1 MTTILDKARAGR
13 KPGTVCGP
21 ARPWLG
27 SPELAMEHRARLQES
42 ILQRVAKGDPEA
54 VRECTD
60 RYGGLVWSLARRW
73 NRSQADAE
81 DAVQD
86 VFVSV
91 WRNAGRYDPS
101 VAKEAT
107 FVAMIARRR
116 LIDRM
121 RKTGRRPSE
130 ATLEEGAT
138 SIGTSDTPA
147 AQLGEDAARAERAM
161 SELSESQQKVLRLSI
176 MHGLSHDK
184 IASATGMPL
193 GSVKTHIRRG
203 LIRLREIL
211 GSEMASPAGG
221 TP

>member
-1 MTTILDKARAGR
+1 MTMILDMARAGAR
-13 KPGTVCGP
+13 PGAVCGP
-21 ARPWLG
+21 ALPWLG
-27 SPELAMEHRARLQES
+27 SVDRAEEPCFRLQES

-91 WRNAGRYDPS
+91 WKNAGRYDPS

-121 RKTGRRPSE
+121 RKTGRRPTE
-130 ATLEEGAT
+130 ATLEEGA
-138 SIGTSDTPA
+138 SVMGTTDAPA
-147 AQLGEDAARAERAM
+147 PELGEDAARAERAM
-161 SELSESQQKVLRLSI
+161 RELSESQQRVLRLSI

-184 IASATGMPL
+184 IAAATGMPL

-203 LIRLREIL
+203 LIRLREL
-211 GSEMASPAGG
+211 MGGETASPAGG
-221 TP
+221 AS

>member
-1 MTTILDKARAGR
+1 MSMILDMVWAEAG
-13 KPGTVCGP
+13 PGTVCGSAP
-21 ARPWLG
+21 PRLG
-27 SPELAMEHRARLQES
+27 SGHSDGERNRLQES
-42 ILQRVAKGDPEA
+42 ILQRVANGEPEA

-91 WRNAGRYDPS
+91 WRNAGRFDPS

-121 RKTGRRPSE
+121 RKTGRRPTE
-130 ATLEEGAT
+130 AALDEGSSAV
-138 SIGTSDTPA
+138 GTSDAVAPE
-147 AQLGEDAARAERAM
+147 LGEDAARAERAM
-161 SELSESQQKVLRLSI
+161 SDLSEVQQKVLRLSI
-176 MHGLSHDK
+176 MHGLSHER
-184 IASATGMPL
+184 IATATGIPL

-211 GSEMASPAGG
+211 GGEAVDAAGG
-221 TP
+221 TR

>member
-1 MTTILDKARAGR
+1 M
-13 KPGTVCGP
+13 
-21 ARPWLG
+21 
-27 SPELAMEHRARLQES
+27 
-42 ILQRVAKGDPEA
+42 
-54 VRECTD
+54 
-60 RYGGLVWSLARRW
+60 ARRW

-86 VFVSV
+86 VFVSL
-91 WRNAGRYDPS
+91 WKNAGRYDPS

-130 ATLEEGAT
+130 ASLEAGGGAVEPQAEPQAP
-138 SIGTSDTPA
+138 SMA
-147 AQLGEDAARAERAM
+147 VGEDAARAERALR
-161 SELSESQQKVLRLSI
+161 ELSESQQKVLRLSI

-184 IASATGMPL
+184 IAAATGMPL

-203 LIRLREIL
+203 LIRMREIL
-211 GSEMASPAGG
+211 GGEVAGSAGG
-221 TP
+221 AA

>member
-1 MTTILDKARAGR
+1 
-13 KPGTVCGP
+13 V
-21 ARPWLG
+21 
-27 SPELAMEHRARLQES
+27 SQET
-42 ILQRVAKGDPEA
+42 ILQRVASGDAEA

-86 VFVSV
+86 VLVSV
-91 WRNAGRYDPS
+91 WRNAGRFDPE

-121 RKTGRRPSE
+121 RKAGRRPTES
-130 ATLEEGAT
+130 TLDESGSSAGVAADRGGAGEV
-138 SIGTSDTPA
+138 S
-147 AQLGEDAARAERAM
+147 EDAARAERAM
-161 SELSESQQKVLRLSI
+161 RQLSESQQQVLRMSI
-176 MHGLSHDK
+176 MHGLSHER
-184 IASATGMPL
+184 IATATGLPL

-203 LIRLREIL
+203 LIKLREAL
-211 GSEMASPAGG
+211 STEAAGSTGGSP
-221 TP
+221 

>member
-1 MTTILDKARAGR
+1 M
-13 KPGTVCGP
+13 
-21 ARPWLG
+21 
-27 SPELAMEHRARLQES
+27 
-42 ILQRVAKGDPEA
+42 
-54 VRECTD
+54 RECTD

-86 VFVSV
+86 VFVSI
-91 WRNAGRYDPS
+91 WRNAGRFDPQ

-121 RKTGRRPSE
+121 RKTGRRPTE
-130 ATLEEGAT
+130 ASLDEGSWAA
-138 SIGTSDTPA
+138 GTSDGLGEVPPE
-147 AQLGEDAARAERAM
+147 LGEDAARAERAM
-161 SELSESQQKVLRLSI
+161 GELSEVQQRVLRLSI
-176 MHGLSHDK
+176 MHGLSHER
-184 IASATGMPL
+184 IATATGIPL

-211 GSEMASPAGG
+211 GGEAVGAGG
-221 TP
+221 GMR

>member
-1 MTTILDKARAGR
+1 M
-13 KPGTVCGP
+13 
-21 ARPWLG
+21 
-27 SPELAMEHRARLQES
+27 QET
-42 ILQRVAKGDPEA
+42 ILQRVASGDPGA

-86 VFVSV
+86 VFISL
-91 WRNAGRYDPS
+91 WRNAGRFDPG

-121 RKTGRRPSE
+121 RKTGRRPNESSLQEDE
-130 ATLEEGAT
+130 ARGGGAEL
-138 SIGTSDTPA
+138 S
-147 AQLGEDAARAERAM
+147 EDAKRAERAM
-161 SELSESQQKVLRLSI
+161 SELSDSQQRVLRLSI
-176 MHGLSHDK
+176 MHGMSHDR
-184 IASATGMPL
+184 IAAATGMPL

-203 LIRLREIL
+203 LIRMREIL
-211 GSEMASPAGG
+211 GAEMAESTEGRR
-221 TP
+221 

>member
-1 MTTILDKARAGR
+1 M
-13 KPGTVCGP
+13 
-21 ARPWLG
+21 
-27 SPELAMEHRARLQES
+27 QEP
-42 ILQRVAKGDPEA
+42 ILQRVASGDPEA
-54 VRECTD
+54 VRACTD

-86 VFVSV
+86 VFISL
-91 WRNAGRYDPS
+91 WRNAGRFDPS

-121 RKTGRRPSE
+121 RKAGRRPGESALLESE
-130 ATLEEGAT
+130 AGDAGGDRVEGT
-138 SIGTSDTPA
+138 ELS
-147 AQLGEDAARAERAM
+147 EDARRAERAM
-161 SELSESQQKVLRLSI
+161 GELSDSQQRVLRLSI
-176 MHGLSHDK
+176 MHGMSHER
-184 IASATGMPL
+184 IATATGMPL

-203 LIRLREIL
+203 LIRMREIL
-211 GSEMASPAGG
+211 GTELADRAGG